1 MAILFLVF
9 SGLVLL
15 ILVSTGIATFNALVS
30 LRNQVERA
38 WANIDVILK
47 QRFDEIPQL
56 IEVLEQ
62 FVQHEKSMIRTVMEA
77 RAHYGSARSPEE
89 KAKAA
94 GEMAVALRGVFAIGE
109 AYPELKSNAN
119 FTQIQTRLS
128 VLEGQLADRRETYNE
143 SVTNWNTRIAQFPDL
158 FFASMMNA
166 QSRELF
172 QVSEAERARP
182 SLKMNLGG

>member
-1 MAILFLVF
+1 MTVLFLVF
-9 SGLVLL
+9 SALVLL
-15 ILVSTGIATFNALVS
+15 IVLATSITIFNALVA
-30 LRNQVERA
+30 LRNQVDRA
-38 WANIDVILK
+38 WSNIDVILK

-56 IEVLEQ
+56 VEVLEQ
-62 FVQHEKSMIRTVMEA
+62 FVQHEKSMIRTVMDA
-77 RAHYGSARSPEE
+77 RTRYGSARTPEE
-89 KAKAA
+89 KAKAS

-119 FTQIQTRLS
+119 FVQIQSRLS
-128 VLEGQLADRRETYNE
+128 TLEGQLADRRETYNE

-166 QSRELF
+166 TARELF
-172 QVSEAERARP
+172 QVAEAERVRP